1 MNMAKAI
8 RALLRIG
15 KTILERNPKLYAKY
29 EKVKDVLKHNMR
41 QYAMLI
47 ALVVIMLVFQIL
59 TNGVLLKPINVSRLI
74 MQQGYILILA
84 IGMVFC
90 ILSGGHIDLA
100 VGSIVALVSASS
112 GLFSVTLG
120 LPPLVSLIISV
131 GLGLLA
137 GVWQG
142 FIIAYVRVP
151 PFIATLAGQLIFRGI
166 NNMILKGKTI
176 LLPQLYVTIGS
187 GVIPDFFA
195 NGSQLHIT
203 TIIIGVVSAAAYFI
217 TQLINRQRKMK
228 LDFEVEPKRLFL
240 IKNIVISAFI
250 VLFAYWLARAN
261 GIPYVVLLLIVLIL
275 FYTFITNK
283 TVAGRH
289 VYALGGNPK
298 AAELSGIKTKKVMFW
313 IYANMG
319 LLSAI
324 AGIVFAGRLNSAS
337 PTAGDGFELD
347 AIAACFIGGASAS
360 GGVGT
365 VIGAIIGGF
374 IMGIMNNGMS
384 IIGVETFWQD
394 IVKGLVLTGAV
405 AFDVFSKSKAKVS

>member
-1 MNMAKAI
+1 MNMGKLIKLVRIMDNLAK
-8 RALLRIG
+8 
-15 KTILERNPKLYAKY
+15 RNPKLYARITKI
-29 EKVKDVLKHNMR
+29 KDVVRHNMR
-41 QYAMLI
+41 QYAMLF
-47 ALVVIMLVFQIL
+47 ALVVIMIAFQLL
-59 TNGVLLKPINVSRLI
+59 TDGILLKPINVSRLI

-90 ILSGGHIDLA
+90 ILTGGNVDLA

-112 GLFSVTLG
+112 ALFSITLG
-120 LPPLVSLIISV
+120 ISPIVSILLGL

-137 GVWQG
+137 GAYQG
-142 FIIAYVRVP
+142 FIIAYVKVP

-166 NNMILKGKTI
+166 NNIILNGKTI
-176 LLPQLYVTIGS
+176 MLPQLYITIGS
-187 GVIPDFFA
+187 GVIPDFFG
-195 NGSQLHIT
+195 NGGNLHLT
-203 TIIIGVVSAAAYFI
+203 TIIIGIASAAAYFLI
-217 TQLINRQRKMK
+217 QLINRKRKIR
-228 LDFEVEPKRLFL
+228 LDFEVDSKQIFL
-240 IKNIVISAFI
+240 LKNIGLSAFI
-250 VLFAYWLARAN
+250 ILFAYWLARAN
-261 GIPYVVLLLIVLIL
+261 GLPYVVLLLIVLIL

-313 IYANMG
+313 VYANMG
-319 LLSAI
+319 LLSAM
-324 AGIVFAGRLNSAS
+324 AGIVFAGRLNSAT

-347 AIAACFIGGASAS
+347 AIASCFIGGASAT

-365 VIGAIIGGF
+365 VSGAIIGGF

-384 IIGVETFWQD
+384 IMGVSTFLQD
-394 IVKGLVLTGAV
+394 IIKGLVLTGAV

>member
-1 MNMAKAI
+1 MNMAKAV

-15 KTILERNPKLYAKY
+15 KTIMERNPKLYAKY

-59 TNGVLLKPINVSRLI
+59 TKGVLLKPINVSRLI

-176 LLPQLYVTIGS
+176 LLPQLYITIGS

-195 NGSQLHIT
+195 NGSKLHIT
-203 TIIIGVVSAAAYFI
+203 TIVIGVVSAAAYLVI
-217 TQLINRQRKMK
+217 QLINRQRKIK
-228 LDFEVEPKRLFL
+228 LDFEVEPNRLFL

-261 GIPYVVLLLIVLIL
+261 GLPYVVLLLIVLIL

-319 LLSAI
+319 LLSAF

-405 AFDVFSKSKAKVS
+405 AFDVFSKSKAKIS

>member
-1 MNMAKAI
+1 MAKAV

-15 KTILERNPKLYAKY
+15 KTIMERNPKLYAKY

-59 TNGVLLKPINVSRLI
+59 TKGVLLKPINVSRLI

-176 LLPQLYVTIGS
+176 LLPQLYITIGS

-195 NGSQLHIT
+195 NGSKLHIT
-203 TIIIGVVSAAAYFI
+203 TIVIGVVSAAAYLVI
-217 TQLINRQRKMK
+217 QLINRQRKIK
-228 LDFEVEPKRLFL
+228 LDFEVEPNRLFL

-261 GIPYVVLLLIVLIL
+261 GLPYVVLLLIVLIL

-319 LLSAI
+319 LLSAF

-405 AFDVFSKSKAKVS
+405 AFDVFSKSKAKIS

>member
-1 MNMAKAI
+1 MAKAI

>member
-1 MNMAKAI
+1 M
-8 RALLRIG
+8 
-15 KTILERNPKLYAKY
+15 
-29 EKVKDVLKHNMR
+29 EKVKDVIRHNMR

-47 ALVVIMLVFQIL
+47 ALVVIMIVFQIL
-59 TNGVLLKPINVSRLI
+59 TKGVLLKPINVSRMI

-100 VGSIVALVSASS
+100 VGSIVALVSASA
-112 GLFSVTLG
+112 GMFSVTLG
-120 LPPLVSLIISV
+120 LPPLVALIIS
-131 GLGLLA
+131 LAMGLLA
-137 GVWQG
+137 GAWQG
-142 FIIAYVRVP
+142 YFIAFVKVP
-151 PFIATLAGQLIFRGI
+151 PFIVTLAGQLIFRGI
-166 NNMILKGKTI
+166 NNMILRGKTI
-176 LLPQLYVTIGS
+176 LLPQLFITIGS
-187 GVIPDFFA
+187 GVIPDFFS
-195 NGSQLHIT
+195 NGGKLHIT
-203 TIIIGVVSAAAYFI
+203 TIIIGIASAVAYFMV
-217 TQLINRQRKMK
+217 QLINRKRKMK
-228 LDFEVEPKRLFL
+228 LDFEVEPSQLFL
-240 IKNIVISAFI
+240 VKNIVISAFI
-250 VLFAYWLARAN
+250 ILFAYWLARAN
-261 GIPYVVLLLIVLIL
+261 GLPYVVLLLIVLIL

-319 LLSAI
+319 ILAAI
-324 AGIVFAGRLNSAS
+324 AGIVFAGRLNSAT

-384 IIGVETFWQD
+384 IMGVETFWQD

-405 AFDVFSKSKAKVS
+405 AFDVFSKSKAKIS

>member
-1 MNMAKAI
+1 M
-8 RALLRIG
+8 
-15 KTILERNPKLYAKY
+15 
-29 EKVKDVLKHNMR
+29 EKVKDILRHNMR

-59 TNGVLLKPINVSRLI
+59 TQGVLLKPINVSRLI

-112 GLFSVTLG
+112 ALFSVTLG
-120 LPPLVSLIISV
+120 FPPLVSIII
-131 GLGLLA
+131 GLGLGMMA
-137 GVWQG
+137 GAWQG
-142 FIIAYVRVP
+142 FFIAFVKVP
-151 PFIATLAGQLIFRGI
+151 PFIVTLAGQLIFRGI
-166 NNMILKGKTI
+166 NNIILNGKTI
-176 LLPQLYVTIGS
+176 MLPQLYVTIGS

-195 NGSQLHIT
+195 NGNGLHIT
-203 TIIIGVVSAAAYFI
+203 TVIIGVASAAAYFAV
-217 TQLINRQRKMK
+217 QLINRQRKMK
-228 LDFEVEPKRLFL
+228 LDFEVEPNQLFF

-261 GIPYVVLLLIVLIL
+261 GLPYVVLLLIVLIL
-275 FYTFITNK
+275 VYTFITNK

-319 LLSAI
+319 LLAAI
-324 AGIVFAGRLNSAS
+324 AGIVFAGRLNSAT

-384 IIGVETFWQD
+384 IMGVSTFWQS

>member
-1 MNMAKAI
+1 MNM
-8 RALLRIG
+8 
-15 KTILERNPKLYAKY
+15 
-29 EKVKDVLKHNMR
+29 EKFKDVLKHNMR
-41 QYAMLI
+41 QYAMLV

-59 TNGVLLKPINVSRLI
+59 TKGVLLKPINVSRLI
-74 MQQGYILILA
+74 MQQCYILILA

-120 LPPLVSLIISV
+120 IPPLVSILIGL

-137 GVWQG
+137 GAWQG
-142 FIIAYVRVP
+142 YFIAFVRVP
-151 PFIATLAGQLIFRGI
+151 PFIVTLAGQLIFRGI

-176 LLPQLYVTIGS
+176 LLPQLYITIGS
-187 GVIPDFFA
+187 GVIPDFFDI
-195 NGSQLHIT
+195 GLKLHVT
-203 TIIIGVVSAAAYFI
+203 TVIIGVVSAVIYF
-217 TQLINRQRKMK
+217 TVQLINRRRKMK
-228 LDFEVEPKRLFL
+228 LDFEVEPNRIFF
-240 IKNIVISAFI
+240 IKNIVISVFI
-250 VLFAYWLARAN
+250 ILFAYWLARAN
-261 GIPYVVLLLIVLIL
+261 GIPYVVILLIVLIL
-275 FYTFITNK
+275 VYTFITNK

-298 AAELSGIKTKKVMFW
+298 AAELSGIKTKKVLFW

-324 AGIVFAGRLNSAS
+324 AGIVFAGRLNSAT
-337 PTAGDGFELD
+337 PTAGSGFELD

-365 VIGAIIGGF
+365 VTGAIIGGF

-384 IIGVETFWQD
+384 IMGVETFWQD

>member
-1 MNMAKAI
+1 MNM
-8 RALLRIG
+8 
-15 KTILERNPKLYAKY
+15 
-29 EKVKDVLKHNMR
+29 EKVKDVIRHNMR

-47 ALVVIMLVFQIL
+47 ALVVIMIVFQIL
-59 TNGVLLKPINVSRLI
+59 TKGVLLKPINVSRMI

-100 VGSIVALVSASS
+100 VGSIVALVSASA
-112 GLFSVTLG
+112 GMFSVTLG
-120 LPPLVSLIISV
+120 LPPLVALIIS
-131 GLGLLA
+131 LAMGLLA
-137 GVWQG
+137 GAWQG
-142 FIIAYVRVP
+142 YFIAFVKVP
-151 PFIATLAGQLIFRGI
+151 PFIVTLAGQLIFRGI
-166 NNMILKGKTI
+166 NNMILRGKTI
-176 LLPQLYVTIGS
+176 LLPQLFITIGS
-187 GVIPDFFA
+187 GVIPDFFS
-195 NGSQLHIT
+195 NGGKLHIT
-203 TIIIGVVSAAAYFI
+203 TIIIGIASAVAYFMV
-217 TQLINRQRKMK
+217 QLINRKRKMK
-228 LDFEVEPKRLFL
+228 LDFEVEPSQLFL
-240 IKNIVISAFI
+240 VKNIVISAFI
-250 VLFAYWLARAN
+250 ILFAYWLARAN
-261 GIPYVVLLLIVLIL
+261 GLPYVVLLLIVLIL

-319 LLSAI
+319 ILAAI
-324 AGIVFAGRLNSAS
+324 AGIVFAGRLNSAT

-384 IIGVETFWQD
+384 IMGVETFWQD

-405 AFDVFSKSKAKVS
+405 AFDVFSKSKAKIS

>member
-1 MNMAKAI
+1 MNM
-8 RALLRIG
+8 
-15 KTILERNPKLYAKY
+15 
-29 EKVKDVLKHNMR
+29 EKVKDVIRHNMR
-41 QYAMLI
+41 QYAMLV
-47 ALVVIMLVFQIL
+47 ALVVIMIIFQIL
-59 TNGVLLKPINVSRLI
+59 TKGVLLKPINVSRMI

-112 GLFSVTLG
+112 GMFSVTLG
-120 LPPLVSLIISV
+120 LPPLVALIISL
-131 GLGLLA
+131 GMGLLA
-137 GVWQG
+137 GAWQG
-142 FIIAYVRVP
+142 YFIAFVRVP
-151 PFIATLAGQLIFRGI
+151 PFIVTLAGQLIFRGI
-166 NNMILKGKTI
+166 NNMILRGKTI
-176 LLPQLYVTIGS
+176 LLPQLFITIGS
-187 GVIPDFFA
+187 GVIPDIFS
-195 NGSQLHIT
+195 NGGTLHIT
-203 TIIIGVVSAAAYFI
+203 TIIIGIASAVAYFVV
-217 TQLINRQRKMK
+217 QLINRKRKMK
-228 LDFEVEPKRLFL
+228 LEFEVEPGQLFL
-240 IKNIVISAFI
+240 VKNIVISAFI
-250 VLFAYWLARAN
+250 ILFAYWLARAN
-261 GIPYVVLLLIVLIL
+261 GLPYVVLLLIILIL
-275 FYTFITNK
+275 FYTFVTNK

-319 LLSAI
+319 ILAAI
-324 AGIVFAGRLNSAS
+324 AGIIFAGRLNSAT

-384 IIGVETFWQD
+384 IMGVETFWQD

-405 AFDVFSKSKAKVS
+405 AFDVYSKSKAKIS